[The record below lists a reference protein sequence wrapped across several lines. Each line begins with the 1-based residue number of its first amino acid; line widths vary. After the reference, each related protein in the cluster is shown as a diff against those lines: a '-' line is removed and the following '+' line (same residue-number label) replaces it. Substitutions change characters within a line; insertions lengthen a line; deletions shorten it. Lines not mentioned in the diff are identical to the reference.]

1 MPQKIKKKPKKAK
14 KNTKTIKNKIIVF
27 IFIKKWHNI
36 SIHKR
41 KERYIMAT
49 ENQQEEILKQTQ
61 SIIGSV
67 GNGLGTIGET
77 LGTKEGNNKQLE
89 GFKDI
94 AGGVGSISRDVTAT
108 VLKAPGAAVE
118 TIGNVYGTVLKAPG
132 AAVETITNVGGEI
145 MKAPGGVVKGIGDM
159 AGKGVEGIGNVLGDG
174 VGSLLG
180 KDAGNIV
187 KGIGRVA
194 GGGLQATAGL
204 AGKILQA
211 PGELVKGVG
220 KFAGNVLKMPGELFQ
235 GASKMLGKVLKTPG
249 EILQGIGK
257 GHENIVLKDE
267 KAGNLLLNGKKT
279 DLTKDV
285 VSRLGK
291 GNSVWLDGNQLGKMD
306 KFAENMHKLA
316 TGKEGQKAPFTNI
329 LTKPKGDRADLVK
342 ATTENLRSDLHK
354 IKDRLD
360 ANPGSFTPKQ
370 RKELEVLM
378 DGIEKQGGID
388 KFMEKNYNLKEPSQ
402 SKEKSVVKEMDKSAK
417 EGPKNAKEN
426 FEKQFKDI
434 KKDSQDKLKDGKKEF
449 SYSKES
455 TPKDKMKEMTE
466 KAKEGTEAAKDKFKQ
481 QFKDIK
487 KDTQEKMKEV
497 GSKFSGDK
505 GNVKPVIS
513 GGQTLSMQ
521 APSKSIGGR

>member
-1 MPQKIKKKPKKAK
+1 
-14 KNTKTIKNKIIVF
+14 
-27 IFIKKWHNI
+27 
-36 SIHKR
+36 
-41 KERYIMAT
+41 MAT
-49 ENQQEEILKQTQ
+49 ENQQEEILKQTK
-61 SIIGSV
+61 SIIGNV
-67 GNGLGTIGET
+67 GNGLGNIGEA
-77 LGTKEGNNKQLE
+77 LGTKEGNDKQLE
-89 GFKDI
+89 GLKDI

-118 TIGNVYGTVLKAPG
+118 TIGNVYGTVMKAPG

-145 MKAPGGVVKGIGDM
+145 MKAPGGIVKGIGNM
-159 AGKGVEGIGNVLGDG
+159 AGKGVEGVGNILGDG
-174 VGSLLG
+174 VGGILG
-180 KDAGNIV
+180 KDAGNVV
-187 KGIGRVA
+187 KGLGKFV

-220 KFAGNVLKMPGELFQ
+220 KFAGNVLKVPGELFQ
-235 GASKMLGKVLKTPG
+235 GAGKLLGKILKTPG

-257 GHENIVLKDE
+257 GHENVLLKSKDD
-267 KAGNLLLNGKKT
+267 LTLNGKKT
-279 DLTKDV
+279 ELTKDV
-285 VSRLGK
+285 VGRLGK
-291 GNSVWLDGNQLGKMD
+291 GNTVWIDGNQLGKMD

-360 ANPGSFTPKQ
+360 ANPGSFTPNQ

-402 SKEKSVVKEMDKSAK
+402 SKEKAVVKEMDKGAK

-434 KKDSQDKLKDGKKEF
+434 KKDSNDKLKEGKKEF
-449 SYSKES
+449 SDSKES

-487 KDTQEKMKEV
+487 KDSQEKMKEV
-497 GSKFSGDK
+497 GSKFNSDK
-505 GNVKPVIS
+505 GDVKPVIS
-513 GGQTLSMQ
+513 GNQAPSMQ
-521 APSKSIGGR
+521 APTKSIGGR

>member
-1 MPQKIKKKPKKAK
+1 
-14 KNTKTIKNKIIVF
+14 
-27 IFIKKWHNI
+27 
-36 SIHKR
+36 
-41 KERYIMAT
+41 MAT
-49 ENQQEEILKQTQ
+49 ENQQEEILKQTK

-67 GNGLGTIGET
+67 GDGLGTIGGAYVKAGEAFEQA
-77 LGTKEGNNKQLE
+77 LGMKDGNDKTREGL
-89 GFKDI
+89 KDI

-118 TIGNVYGTVLKAPG
+118 TVGNVYGTVMKAPG
-132 AAVETITNVGGEI
+132 AAVETVTNIGGEV
-145 MKAPGGVVKGIGDM
+145 MKAPGG
-159 AGKGVEGIGNVLGDG
+159 
-174 VGSLLG
+174 
-180 KDAGNIV
+180 IV
-187 KGIGRVA
+187 KGIGKTV
-194 GGGLQATAGL
+194 GGTIQGITG
-204 AGKILQA
+204 GVGTILQA

-220 KFAGNVLKMPGELFQ
+220 KFAGNVLKVPGELFQ
-235 GASKMLGKVLKTPG
+235 GAGKMLGKILKTPG

-257 GHENIVLKDE
+257 GHENIVLKDGV
-267 KAGNLLLNGKKT
+267 KHQLLNGKKT

-291 GNSVWLDGNQLGKMD
+291 GNSVWIDGNQLGKMD

-402 SKEKSVVKEMDKSAK
+402 SKEKSVVKEMDKGAK

-434 KKDSQDKLKDGKKEF
+434 KKDTNDKLKDGKKEF
-449 SYSKES
+449 SDSKES

-487 KDTQEKMKEV
+487 KDSQEKMKEV
-497 GSKFSGDK
+497 GSKFNSDK
-505 GNVKPVIS
+505 GDVKPVIS
-513 GGQTLSMQ
+513 GNQAPSIQ

>member
-1 MPQKIKKKPKKAK
+1 
-14 KNTKTIKNKIIVF
+14 
-27 IFIKKWHNI
+27 
-36 SIHKR
+36 
-41 KERYIMAT
+41 MAT
-49 ENQQEEILKQTQ
+49 ENQQEEILKQTK

-67 GNGLGTIGET
+67 GDGLGNIGGAYVKAGEAFEQA
-77 LGTKEGNNKQLE
+77 LGMKDGNDKTREGL
-89 GFKDI
+89 KDI

-118 TIGNVYGTVLKAPG
+118 TVGNVYGTVMKAPG
-132 AAVETITNVGGEI
+132 AAVETITNIGGEV
-145 MKAPGGVVKGIGDM
+145 MKAPGGIVKGVGNM
-159 AGKGVEGIGNVLGDG
+159 AGKGVEGIGNALGDG

-187 KGIGRVA
+187 KGIGKTV
-194 GGGLQATAGL
+194 GGTIQGITG
-204 AGKILQA
+204 GVGTILQA

-220 KFAGNVLKMPGELFQ
+220 KFAGNVLKVPGELFQ
-235 GASKMLGKVLKTPG
+235 GAGKMLGKILKTPG

-257 GHENIVLKDE
+257 GHENVVLKDE
-267 KAGNLLLNGKKT
+267 KADNLLLNGKKT
-279 DLTKDV
+279 ELTKDV

-360 ANPGSFTPKQ
+360 ANPGSFTPNQ

-402 SKEKSVVKEMDKSAK
+402 SKEKSVVKEMDK
-417 EGPKNAKEN
+417 G
-426 FEKQFKDI
+426 
-434 KKDSQDKLKDGKKEF
+434 
-449 SYSKES
+449 
-455 TPKDKMKEMTE
+455 
-466 KAKEGTEAAKDKFKQ
+466 AKEGTEAAKDKFKQ

-487 KDTQEKMKEV
+487 KDSQDKMKEV

-505 GNVKPVIS
+505 GDVKPVIS
-513 GGQTLSMQ
+513 GNQAPSMQ

>member
-1 MPQKIKKKPKKAK
+1 
-14 KNTKTIKNKIIVF
+14 
-27 IFIKKWHNI
+27 
-36 SIHKR
+36 
-41 KERYIMAT
+41 MAT
-49 ENQQEEILKQTQ
+49 ENQQEEILKQTK

-67 GNGLGTIGET
+67 GDGLGTIGGTYVKAGEAFEQA
-77 LGTKEGNNKQLE
+77 LGMKDGNDKTREGL
-89 GFKDI
+89 KDI

-118 TIGNVYGTVLKAPG
+118 TVGNVYGTVMKAPG
-132 AAVETITNVGGEI
+132 AAVETVTNIGGEV
-145 MKAPGGVVKGIGDM
+145 MKAPGGIVKGIGNM
-159 AGKGVEGIGNVLGDG
+159 AGKGVEGIGNALGDG

-187 KGIGRVA
+187 
-194 GGGLQATAGL
+194 
-204 AGKILQA
+204 
-211 PGELVKGVG
+211 
-220 KFAGNVLKMPGELFQ
+220 
-235 GASKMLGKVLKTPG
+235 
-249 EILQGIGK
+249 
-257 GHENIVLKDE
+257 LKDGV
-267 KAGNLLLNGKKT
+267 KHQLLNGKKT

-291 GNSVWLDGNQLGKMD
+291 GNSVWIDGNQLGKMD

-342 ATTENLRSDLHK
+342 TTTENLRSDLHK

-402 SKEKSVVKEMDKSAK
+402 SKEKSVVKEMDKGAK

-434 KKDSQDKLKDGKKEF
+434 KKDTNDKVKDAKKEF
-449 SYSKES
+449 SDSKES

-487 KDTQEKMKEV
+487 KDSQEKMKEV
-497 GSKFSGDK
+497 GSKFNSDK
-505 GNVKPVIS
+505 GDVKPVIS
-513 GGQTLSMQ
+513 GNQAPSMQ

>member
-1 MPQKIKKKPKKAK
+1 
-14 KNTKTIKNKIIVF
+14 
-27 IFIKKWHNI
+27 
-36 SIHKR
+36 
-41 KERYIMAT
+41 MAT
-49 ENQQEEILKQTQ
+49 ENQQEEILKQTK

-67 GNGLGTIGET
+67 GDGLGTIGGTYVKAGEAFEQA
-77 LGTKEGNNKQLE
+77 LGMKDGNDKTREGL
-89 GFKDI
+89 KDI

-118 TIGNVYGTVLKAPG
+118 TVGNVYGTVMKAPG
-132 AAVETITNVGGEI
+132 AAVETVTNIGGEV
-145 MKAPGGVVKGIGDM
+145 MKAPGGIVKGIGNM
-159 AGKGVEGIGNVLGDG
+159 AGKGVEGIGNALGDG

-187 KGIGRVA
+187 KGIGKTV
-194 GGGLQATAGL
+194 GGTIQGITG
-204 AGKILQA
+204 GVGTILQA

-220 KFAGNVLKMPGELFQ
+220 KFAGNVLKVPGELFQ
-235 GASKMLGKVLKTPG
+235 GAGKMLGKKT
-249 EILQGIGK
+249 
-257 GHENIVLKDE
+257 N
-267 KAGNLLLNGKKT
+267 
-279 DLTKDV
+279 LTKDV

-291 GNSVWLDGNQLGKMD
+291 GNSVWIDGNQLGKMD

-402 SKEKSVVKEMDKSAK
+402 SKEKSVVKEMDKGAK

-434 KKDSQDKLKDGKKEF
+434 KKDTNDKLKDGKKEF
-449 SYSKES
+449 SDSKES

-487 KDTQEKMKEV
+487 KDSQEKMKEV
-497 GSKFSGDK
+497 GSKFNSDK
-505 GNVKPVIS
+505 GDVKPVIS
-513 GGQTLSMQ
+513 GNQAPSIQ

>member
-1 MPQKIKKKPKKAK
+1 
-14 KNTKTIKNKIIVF
+14 
-27 IFIKKWHNI
+27 
-36 SIHKR
+36 
-41 KERYIMAT
+41 MAT
-49 ENQQEEILKQTQ
+49 ENQQEEILKQTK
-61 SIIGSV
+61 SMFGSV

-77 LGTKEGNNKQLE
+77 IGKSRDAMAKAMGVKEGEDKMLE
-89 GFKDI
+89 GLKDI
-94 AGGVGSISRDVTAT
+94 AGRTGSIARDVTANA
-108 VLKAPGAAVE
+108 LKAPGAAVE
-118 TIGNVYGTVLKAPG
+118 TIGNVGGTVMKAPG
-132 AAVETITNVGGEI
+132 AAVETVTNIGGEI
-145 MKAPGGVVKGIGDM
+145 IKAPGGIVKGIGDM
-159 AGKGVEGIGNVLGDG
+159 AGKGVEGIGNALGDG

-180 KDAGNIV
+180 KDVGNVV
-187 KGIGRVA
+187 KGIGKVA
-194 GGGLQATAGL
+194 GGTLQATAGL

-220 KFAGNVLKMPGELFQ
+220 KFAGNVLKVPGELFQ
-235 GASKMLGKVLKTPG
+235 GAGKMLGKILKTPG

-257 GHENIVLKDE
+257 GHENIVLKDGV
-267 KAGNLLLNGKKT
+267 KHQLLNGKKT
-279 DLTKDV
+279 NLTKDV

-291 GNSVWLDGNQLGKMD
+291 GNSVWIDGNQLGKMD

-342 ATTENLRSDLHK
+342 TTTENLRSDLHK

-402 SKEKSVVKEMDKSAK
+402 SKEKSVVKEMDKGAK

-434 KKDSQDKLKDGKKEF
+434 KKDSQ
-449 SYSKES
+449 
-455 TPKDKMKEMTE
+455 
-466 KAKEGTEAAKDKFKQ
+466 
-481 QFKDIK
+481 
-487 KDTQEKMKEV
+487 EKMKEV
-497 GSKFSGDK
+497 GSKFNSDK
-505 GNVKPVIS
+505 GDVKPVIS
-513 GGQTLSMQ
+513 GNQAPSMQ

>member
-1 MPQKIKKKPKKAK
+1 M
-14 KNTKTIKNKIIVF
+14 
-27 IFIKKWHNI
+27 
-36 SIHKR
+36 
-41 KERYIMAT
+41 
-49 ENQQEEILKQTQ
+49 
-61 SIIGSV
+61 
-67 GNGLGTIGET
+67 
-77 LGTKEGNNKQLE
+77 
-89 GFKDI
+89 
-94 AGGVGSISRDVTAT
+94 
-108 VLKAPGAAVE
+108 KAPGAAVE
-118 TIGNVYGTVLKAPG
+118 TV
-132 AAVETITNVGGEI
+132 TNIGGEV
-145 MKAPGGVVKGIGDM
+145 MKAPGGIVKGIGNI
-159 AGKGVEGIGNVLGDG
+159 AGKGVEGIGNALGDG

-187 KGIGRVA
+187 KGIGKTV
-194 GGGLQATAGL
+194 GGTIQGITG
-204 AGKILQA
+204 GVGTILQA

-220 KFAGNVLKMPGELFQ
+220 KFAGNVLKVPGELFQ
-235 GASKMLGKVLKTPG
+235 GAGKMLGKILKTPG

-257 GHENIVLKDE
+257 GHENIVLKDGV
-267 KAGNLLLNGKKT
+267 KHQLLNGKKT

-291 GNSVWLDGNQLGKMD
+291 GNSVWIDGNQLGKMD

-402 SKEKSVVKEMDKSAK
+402 SKEKSVVKEMDKGAK

-434 KKDSQDKLKDGKKEF
+434 KKDTNDKLKDGKKEF
-449 SYSKES
+449 SDSKES

-487 KDTQEKMKEV
+487 KDSQEKMKEV
-497 GSKFSGDK
+497 GSKFNSDK
-505 GNVKPVIS
+505 GDVKPVIS
-513 GGQTLSMQ
+513 GNQAPSIQ

>member
-1 MPQKIKKKPKKAK
+1 
-14 KNTKTIKNKIIVF
+14 
-27 IFIKKWHNI
+27 
-36 SIHKR
+36 
-41 KERYIMAT
+41 MAT
-49 ENQQEEILKQTQ
+49 ENQQEEILKQTK

-67 GNGLGTIGET
+67 RDGLGTIGKAGDAVDQA
-77 LGTKEGNNKQLE
+77 LGIKDGRDKAREGL
-89 GFKDI
+89 KDI
-94 AGGVGSISRDVTAT
+94 AGGVGSISRDVTANA
-108 VLKAPGAAVE
+108 LKAPGAAVE
-118 TIGNVYGTVLKAPG
+118 IIGNVGGTILKAPG
-132 AAVETITNVGGEI
+132 AAVETITNVGGEV
-145 MKAPGGVVKGIGDM
+145 MKAPGGIVKGVGDL
-159 AGKGVEGIGNVLGDG
+159 AGKGVEGVGNILGDG

-180 KDAGNIV
+180 KDAGDVV
-187 KGIGRVA
+187 KGLGKVA
-194 GGGLQATAGL
+194 GGTIQGVAGL
-204 AGKILQA
+204 TGKILQA

-220 KFAGNVLKMPGELFQ
+220 KFAGNVLKVPGELYQ
-235 GASKMLGKVLKTPG
+235 KTGQVLGKILKTPG

-257 GHENIVLKDE
+257 GHENIVLKDGV
-267 KAGNLLLNGKKT
+267 KHQLLNGKKT

-329 LTKPKGDRADLVK
+329 LTKPKDDRADLVK

-402 SKEKSVVKEMDKSAK
+402 SKEKSVVKEMDKGAK

-434 KKDSQDKLKDGKKEF
+434 KKDSQDKLKDGKEEF
-449 SYSKES
+449 SDSKES

-487 KDTQEKMKEV
+487 KDSQDKMKEV

-505 GNVKPVIS
+505 GDVKPVIS
-513 GGQTLSMQ
+513 GNQAPSMQ

>member
-1 MPQKIKKKPKKAK
+1 
-14 KNTKTIKNKIIVF
+14 
-27 IFIKKWHNI
+27 
-36 SIHKR
+36 
-41 KERYIMAT
+41 MAT
-49 ENQQEEILKQTQ
+49 ENQQEEILKQTK

-67 GNGLGTIGET
+67 GDGLGNIGGTYVKAGEAFEQA
-77 LGTKEGNNKQLE
+77 LGMKDGNDKTRESL
-89 GFKDI
+89 KDI

-118 TIGNVYGTVLKAPG
+118 TVGNVYGTVMKAPG
-132 AAVETITNVGGEI
+132 AAVETVTNIGGEV
-145 MKAPGGVVKGIGDM
+145 MKAPGGIVKGIGNM
-159 AGKGVEGIGNVLGDG
+159 AGKGVEGIGNALGDG

-187 KGIGRVA
+187 KGIGKTV
-194 GGGLQATAGL
+194 GGTIQGITG
-204 AGKILQA
+204 GVGTILQA

-220 KFAGNVLKMPGELFQ
+220 KFAGNVLKVPGELFQ
-235 GASKMLGKVLKTPG
+235 GAGKMLGKILKTPG

-257 GHENIVLKDE
+257 GHENIVLKDGV
-267 KAGNLLLNGKKT
+267 KHQLLNGKKT

-291 GNSVWLDGNQLGKMD
+291 GNSVWIDGNQLGKMD

-388 KFMEKNYNLKEPSQ
+388 KVMEKNYNLKEPSQ
-402 SKEKSVVKEMDKSAK
+402 SKE
-417 EGPKNAKEN
+417 N

-434 KKDSQDKLKDGKKEF
+434 KKDTNDKVKDAKKEF
-449 SYSKES
+449 SDSKES

-487 KDTQEKMKEV
+487 KDSQEKMKEV
-497 GSKFSGDK
+497 GSKFNSDK
-505 GNVKPVIS
+505 GDVKPVIS
-513 GGQTLSMQ
+513 GNQ

>member
-1 MPQKIKKKPKKAK
+1 
-14 KNTKTIKNKIIVF
+14 
-27 IFIKKWHNI
+27 
-36 SIHKR
+36 
-41 KERYIMAT
+41 MAT
-49 ENQQEEILKQTQ
+49 ENQQEEILKQTK
-61 SIIGSV
+61 SILGSV
-67 GNGLGTIGET
+67 GDGLGNIGGAYVKTGKAVEQA
-77 LGTKEGNNKQLE
+77 LGMKDGGDKTREGL
-89 GFKDI
+89 KDI
-94 AGGVGSISRDVTAT
+94 AGGLGSISRDVTAT

-118 TIGNVYGTVLKAPG
+118 TIGNVYGTVMKAPG
-132 AAVETITNVGGEI
+132 AAVETITNIGGEV
-145 MKAPGGVVKGIGDM
+145 MKAPGGIVKGVGDL
-159 AGKGVEGIGNVLGDG
+159 AGKGVEGVGNILGDG
-174 VGSLLG
+174 VGNLLG
-180 KDAGNIV
+180 KDAGNVV
-187 KGIGRVA
+187 KGLGKVA
-194 GGGLQATAGL
+194 GGTLQATAGL

-220 KFAGNVLKMPGELFQ
+220 KFAGNVLKVPGELFQ
-235 GASKMLGKVLKTPG
+235 GAGKMLGKILKTPG

-257 GHENIVLKDE
+257 GHENVVLKDE

-279 DLTKDV
+279 ELTKDV
-285 VSRLGK
+285 VSRLGE

-342 ATTENLRSDLHK
+342 ATTENLRSDLHN

-360 ANPGSFTPKQ
+360 VNPGSFTPNQ

-402 SKEKSVVKEMDKSAK
+402 SKEKSVVKEMDKGAK

-434 KKDSQDKLKDGKKEF
+434 KKDSNDKLKEGKKEF
-449 SYSKES
+449 SDSKES

-487 KDTQEKMKEV
+487 KDSQDKMKEV
-497 GSKFSGDK
+497 GSKFNSDK
-505 GNVKPVIS
+505 GDVKPVIS
-513 GGQTLSMQ
+513 GNQ

>member
-1 MPQKIKKKPKKAK
+1 
-14 KNTKTIKNKIIVF
+14 
-27 IFIKKWHNI
+27 
-36 SIHKR
+36 
-41 KERYIMAT
+41 MAT
-49 ENQQEEILKQTQ
+49 ENQQEEILKQTK

-67 GNGLGTIGET
+67 RDGLGTIGKAGDAVDQA
-77 LGTKEGNNKQLE
+77 LGIKDGGDKTREGL
-89 GFKDI
+89 KDI

-145 MKAPGGVVKGIGDM
+145 MKAPGGIVKGIGDF
-159 AGKGVEGIGNVLGDG
+159 AGKGVEGIGNALGDG

-180 KDAGNIV
+180 KDAGDVV
-187 KGIGRVA
+187 KGLGKVA
-194 GGGLQATAGL
+194 GGTLQAATGL

-220 KFAGNVLKMPGELFQ
+220 KFAGNVLKVPGELYQ
-235 GASKMLGKVLKTPG
+235 KAGQVLGKILKTPG

-257 GHENIVLKDE
+257 GHENVVLKDE

-291 GNSVWLDGNQLGKMD
+291 GDSVWLDGNQLGKMD

-402 SKEKSVVKEMDKSAK
+402 SKEKSVVKEMDKGAK

-449 SYSKES
+449 SDSKES

-487 KDTQEKMKEV
+487 KDSQDKMKEV

-505 GNVKPVIS
+505 GDVKPVIS
-513 GGQTLSMQ
+513 GNQAPSMQ

>member
-1 MPQKIKKKPKKAK
+1 
-14 KNTKTIKNKIIVF
+14 
-27 IFIKKWHNI
+27 
-36 SIHKR
+36 
-41 KERYIMAT
+41 MAT
-49 ENQQEEILKQTQ
+49 ENKQEEILKQTK
-61 SIIGSV
+61 SMFGSV

-77 LGTKEGNNKQLE
+77 IGKSRDAMAKAMGVKEGEDKMLE
-89 GFKDI
+89 GLKDI
-94 AGGVGSISRDVTAT
+94 AGGTGSIARDVTANA
-108 VLKAPGAAVE
+108 LKAPGAAVE
-118 TIGNVYGTVLKAPG
+118 TIGNVGGTVMKAPG
-132 AAVETITNVGGEI
+132 AAVETVTNIGGEI
-145 MKAPGGVVKGIGDM
+145 IKAPGGIVKGIGDM
-159 AGKGVEGIGNVLGDG
+159 AGKGVEGIGNALGDG

-180 KDAGNIV
+180 KDVGNVV
-187 KGIGRVA
+187 KGIGKVA
-194 GGGLQATAGL
+194 GGTLQATAGL

-220 KFAGNVLKMPGELFQ
+220 KFAGNVLKVPGELFQ
-235 GASKMLGKVLKTPG
+235 GAGKMLGKILKTPG

-257 GHENIVLKDE
+257 GHENIVLKDGV
-267 KAGNLLLNGKKT
+267 KHQLLNGKKT

-291 GNSVWLDGNQLGKMD
+291 GNSVWIDGNQLGKMD

-342 ATTENLRSDLHK
+342 TTTENLRSDLHK

-402 SKEKSVVKEMDKSAK
+402 SKEKSVVKEMDKGAK

-434 KKDSQDKLKDGKKEF
+434 KKDTNDKVKDAKKEF
-449 SYSKES
+449 SDSKES

-487 KDTQEKMKEV
+487 KDSQEKMKEV
-497 GSKFSGDK
+497 GSKFNSDK
-505 GNVKPVIS
+505 GDVKPVIS
-513 GGQTLSMQ
+513 GNQAPSMQ

>member
-1 MPQKIKKKPKKAK
+1 
-14 KNTKTIKNKIIVF
+14 
-27 IFIKKWHNI
+27 
-36 SIHKR
+36 
-41 KERYIMAT
+41 MAT
-49 ENQQEEILKQTQ
+49 ENQQEEILKQTK

-67 GNGLGTIGET
+67 GDGLGNIGGAYVKAGKAVEQA
-77 LGTKEGNNKQLE
+77 LGMKDGGDKTREGL
-89 GFKDI
+89 KDI
-94 AGGVGSISRDVTAT
+94 AGGVGSISRDFAANA
-108 VLKAPGAAVE
+108 LKAPGAAVE
-118 TIGNVYGTVLKAPG
+118 TIGNVGGTILKAPG

-145 MKAPGGVVKGIGDM
+145 MKAPGGIVKGVGDL
-159 AGKGVEGIGNVLGDG
+159 AGKGVEGIGNALGDG

-180 KDAGNIV
+180 KDAGDVV
-187 KGIGRVA
+187 KGIGKVA
-194 GGGLQATAGL
+194 GGTLQATTGL
-204 AGKILQA
+204 VGKVLQA

-220 KFAGNVLKMPGELFQ
+220 KFAGNVLKVPGELYQ
-235 GASKMLGKVLKTPG
+235 KAGQMLGKILKTPG

-257 GHENIVLKDE
+257 GHENIVLKDGV
-267 KAGNLLLNGKKT
+267 KHQLLNGKKT

-360 ANPGSFTPKQ
+360 TNPGSFTPNQ

-388 KFMEKNYNLKEPSQ
+388 KFMEKNYDLKEPSQ
-402 SKEKSVVKEMDKSAK
+402 SREKSVVKEMDKGAK

-434 KKDSQDKLKDGKKEF
+434 KKDTNDKLKDGKKEF
-449 SYSKES
+449 SDSKES

-487 KDTQEKMKEV
+487 KDSQEKMKEV
-497 GSKFSGDK
+497 GSKFNSDK
-505 GNVKPVIS
+505 GDVKPVIS
-513 GGQTLSMQ
+513 GNQAPSMQ

>member
-1 MPQKIKKKPKKAK
+1 
-14 KNTKTIKNKIIVF
+14 
-27 IFIKKWHNI
+27 
-36 SIHKR
+36 
-41 KERYIMAT
+41 MAT
-49 ENQQEEILKQTQ
+49 ENQQEEILKQTK

-67 GNGLGTIGET
+67 GDGLGTIGGAYVKAGEAFEQA
-77 LGTKEGNNKQLE
+77 LGMKDGNDKTREGL
-89 GFKDI
+89 KDI

-118 TIGNVYGTVLKAPG
+118 TVGNVYGTVMKAPG
-132 AAVETITNVGGEI
+132 AAVETVTNIGGEV
-145 MKAPGGVVKGIGDM
+145 MKAPGG
-159 AGKGVEGIGNVLGDG
+159 
-174 VGSLLG
+174 
-180 KDAGNIV
+180 IV
-187 KGIGRVA
+187 KGIGKTV
-194 GGGLQATAGL
+194 GGTIQGITG
-204 AGKILQA
+204 GVGTILQA

-220 KFAGNVLKMPGELFQ
+220 KFAGNVLKVPGELFQ
-235 GASKMLGKVLKTPG
+235 GAGKMLGKILKTPG

-257 GHENIVLKDE
+257 GHENIVLKDGV
-267 KAGNLLLNGKKT
+267 KHQLLNGKKT

-291 GNSVWLDGNQLGKMD
+291 GNSVWIDGNQLGKMD

-402 SKEKSVVKEMDKSAK
+402 SKEKSVVKEMDKGAK

-434 KKDSQDKLKDGKKEF
+434 KKDTNDKVKDAKKEF
-449 SYSKES
+449 SDSKES

-487 KDTQEKMKEV
+487 KDSQEKMKEV
-497 GSKFSGDK
+497 GSKFNSDK
-505 GNVKPVIS
+505 GDVKPVIS
-513 GGQTLSMQ
+513 GNQAPSMQ

>member
-1 MPQKIKKKPKKAK
+1 
-14 KNTKTIKNKIIVF
+14 
-27 IFIKKWHNI
+27 
-36 SIHKR
+36 
-41 KERYIMAT
+41 MAT
-49 ENQQEEILKQTQ
+49 ENQQEEILKQTK
-61 SIIGSV
+61 SMFGSV

-77 LGTKEGNNKQLE
+77 IGKSRDAMAKAMGVKEGEDKMLE
-89 GFKDI
+89 GLKDI
-94 AGGVGSISRDVTAT
+94 AGGTGSIARDVTANA
-108 VLKAPGAAVE
+108 LKAPGAAVE
-118 TIGNVYGTVLKAPG
+118 TIGNVGGTVMKAPG
-132 AAVETITNVGGEI
+132 AAVETVTNIGGEI
-145 MKAPGGVVKGIGDM
+145 IKAPGGIVKGIGDM
-159 AGKGVEGIGNVLGDG
+159 AGKGVEGIGNALGDG

-187 KGIGRVA
+187 KGIGKTV
-194 GGGLQATAGL
+194 GGTIQGITG
-204 AGKILQA
+204 GVGTILQA

-220 KFAGNVLKMPGELFQ
+220 KFAGNVLKVPGELFQ
-235 GASKMLGKVLKTPG
+235 GAGKMLGKILKTPG

-257 GHENIVLKDE
+257 GHENIVLKDWV
-267 KAGNLLLNGKKT
+267 KHQLLNGKKT

-291 GNSVWLDGNQLGKMD
+291 GNSVWIDGNQLGKMD

-402 SKEKSVVKEMDKSAK
+402 SKEKSVVKEMDK
-417 EGPKNAKEN
+417 G
-426 FEKQFKDI
+426 
-434 KKDSQDKLKDGKKEF
+434 
-449 SYSKES
+449 
-455 TPKDKMKEMTE
+455 
-466 KAKEGTEAAKDKFKQ
+466 AKEGTEAAKDKFKQ

-487 KDTQEKMKEV
+487 KDSQEKMKEV
-497 GSKFSGDK
+497 GSKFNSDK
-505 GNVKPVIS
+505 GDVKPVIS
-513 GGQTLSMQ
+513 GNQAPSMQ

>member
-1 MPQKIKKKPKKAK
+1 
-14 KNTKTIKNKIIVF
+14 
-27 IFIKKWHNI
+27 
-36 SIHKR
+36 
-41 KERYIMAT
+41 MAT
-49 ENQQEEILKQTQ
+49 ENQQEEILKQTK
-61 SIIGSV
+61 SMFGSV
-67 GNGLGTIGET
+67 ENGLGTIGET
-77 LGTKEGNNKQLE
+77 IGKSRDAMAKAMGVKEGEDKMLE
-89 GFKDI
+89 GLKDI
-94 AGGVGSISRDVTAT
+94 AGGTGSIARDVTANA
-108 VLKAPGAAVE
+108 LKAPGAAVE
-118 TIGNVYGTVLKAPG
+118 TIGNVGGTVMKAPG
-132 AAVETITNVGGEI
+132 AAVETVTNIGGEI
-145 MKAPGGVVKGIGDM
+145 IKAPGGIVKGIGDM
-159 AGKGVEGIGNVLGDG
+159 AGKGVEGIGNALGDG

-180 KDAGNIV
+180 KDVGNVV
-187 KGIGRVA
+187 KGIGKVA
-194 GGGLQATAGL
+194 GGTLQATAGL

-220 KFAGNVLKMPGELFQ
+220 KFAGNVLKVPGELFQ
-235 GASKMLGKVLKTPG
+235 GAGKMLGKILKTPG

-257 GHENIVLKDE
+257 GHENIVLKDGV
-267 KAGNLLLNGKKT
+267 KHQLLNGKKT

-291 GNSVWLDGNQLGKMD
+291 GNSVWIDGNQLGKMD

-342 ATTENLRSDLHK
+342 TTTENLRSDLHK

-402 SKEKSVVKEMDKSAK
+402 SKEKSVVKEMDKGAK

-434 KKDSQDKLKDGKKEF
+434 KKDTNDKVKDAKKEF
-449 SYSKES
+449 SDSKES

-487 KDTQEKMKEV
+487 KDSQEKMKEV
-497 GSKFSGDK
+497 GSKFNSDK
-505 GNVKPVIS
+505 GDVKPVIS
-513 GGQTLSMQ
+513 GNQAPSIQ

>member
-1 MPQKIKKKPKKAK
+1 
-14 KNTKTIKNKIIVF
+14 
-27 IFIKKWHNI
+27 
-36 SIHKR
+36 
-41 KERYIMAT
+41 MAT
-49 ENQQEEILKQTQ
+49 ENQQEEILKQTK
-61 SIIGSV
+61 SILGSV
-67 GNGLGTIGET
+67 GDGLGNIGGAYVKTGKAVEQA
-77 LGTKEGNNKQLE
+77 LGMKDGGDKTREGL
-89 GFKDI
+89 KDI
-94 AGGVGSISRDVTAT
+94 AGGLGSISRDVTAT

-118 TIGNVYGTVLKAPG
+118 TIGNVYGTVMKAPG
-132 AAVETITNVGGEI
+132 AAVETITNIGGEV
-145 MKAPGGVVKGIGDM
+145 MKAPGGIVKGVGDL
-159 AGKGVEGIGNVLGDG
+159 AGKGVEGVGNILGDG
-174 VGSLLG
+174 VGNLLG
-180 KDAGNIV
+180 KDAGNVV
-187 KGIGRVA
+187 KGLGKVA
-194 GGGLQATAGL
+194 GGTLQATAGL

-220 KFAGNVLKMPGELFQ
+220 KFAGNVLKVPGELFQ
-235 GASKMLGKVLKTPG
+235 GAGKMLGKILKTPG

-257 GHENIVLKDE
+257 GHENVVLKDE

-279 DLTKDV
+279 ELTKDV
-285 VSRLGK
+285 VSRLGE

-342 ATTENLRSDLHK
+342 ATTENLRSDLHN

-360 ANPGSFTPKQ
+360 VNPGSFTPNQ

-402 SKEKSVVKEMDKSAK
+402 SKEKSVVKEMDKGAK

-434 KKDSQDKLKDGKKEF
+434 KKDSNDKLKEGKKEF
-449 SYSKES
+449 SDSKES

-487 KDTQEKMKEV
+487 KDSQDKMKEV
-497 GSKFSGDK
+497 GSKFNSDK
-505 GNVKPVIS
+505 GDVKPVIS
-513 GGQTLSMQ
+513 GNQAPSMQ

>member
-1 MPQKIKKKPKKAK
+1 
-14 KNTKTIKNKIIVF
+14 
-27 IFIKKWHNI
+27 
-36 SIHKR
+36 
-41 KERYIMAT
+41 MAT
-49 ENQQEEILKQTQ
+49 ENQQEEILKQTK

-67 GNGLGTIGET
+67 RDGLGTIGKAGDAVGQA
-77 LGTKEGNNKQLE
+77 LGIKDGGDKTREGL
-89 GFKDI
+89 KDI

-145 MKAPGGVVKGIGDM
+145 MKAPGGIVKGIGDF
-159 AGKGVEGIGNVLGDG
+159 AGKGVEGIGNALGDG

-180 KDAGNIV
+180 KDAGDVV
-187 KGIGRVA
+187 KGLGKVA
-194 GGGLQATAGL
+194 GGTLQAATGL

-220 KFAGNVLKMPGELFQ
+220 KFAGNVLKVPGELYQ
-235 GASKMLGKVLKTPG
+235 KAGQVLGKILKTPG

-257 GHENIVLKDE
+257 GHENVVLKDE

-291 GNSVWLDGNQLGKMD
+291 GDSVWLDGNQLGKMD

-378 DGIEKQGGID
+378 DGIEKQGGIN
-388 KFMEKNYNLKEPSQ
+388 KFMEKNYNLKELSQ
-402 SKEKSVVKEMDKSAK
+402 SKEKSVVKEMDKGAK

-449 SYSKES
+449 SDSKES

-487 KDTQEKMKEV
+487 KDSQDKMKEV

-505 GNVKPVIS
+505 GDVKPVIS
-513 GGQTLSMQ
+513 GNQAPSMQ

>member
-1 MPQKIKKKPKKAK
+1 
-14 KNTKTIKNKIIVF
+14 
-27 IFIKKWHNI
+27 
-36 SIHKR
+36 
-41 KERYIMAT
+41 MAT
-49 ENQQEEILKQTQ
+49 ENQQEEILKQTK

-67 GNGLGTIGET
+67 GDGLGTIGGTYVKAGEAFEQA
-77 LGTKEGNNKQLE
+77 LGMKDGNDKTREGL
-89 GFKDI
+89 KDI

-118 TIGNVYGTVLKAPG
+118 TVGNVYGTVMKAPG
-132 AAVETITNVGGEI
+132 AAVETVTNIGGEV
-145 MKAPGGVVKGIGDM
+145 MKAPGG
-159 AGKGVEGIGNVLGDG
+159 
-174 VGSLLG
+174 
-180 KDAGNIV
+180 IV
-187 KGIGRVA
+187 K
-194 GGGLQATAGL
+194 
-204 AGKILQA
+204 
-211 PGELVKGVG
+211 
-220 KFAGNVLKMPGELFQ
+220 
-235 GASKMLGKVLKTPG
+235 
-249 EILQGIGK
+249 GIGK
-257 GHENIVLKDE
+257 GHENIVLKDGV
-267 KAGNLLLNGKKT
+267 KHQLLNGKKT

-291 GNSVWLDGNQLGKMD
+291 GNSVWIDGNQLGKMD

-402 SKEKSVVKEMDKSAK
+402 SKEKSVVKEMDKGAK

-434 KKDSQDKLKDGKKEF
+434 KKDTNDKVKDAKKEF
-449 SYSKES
+449 SDSKES

-487 KDTQEKMKEV
+487 KDSQEKMKEV
-497 GSKFSGDK
+497 GSKFNSDK
-505 GNVKPVIS
+505 GDVKPVIS
-513 GGQTLSMQ
+513 GNQAPSMQ

>member
-1 MPQKIKKKPKKAK
+1 
-14 KNTKTIKNKIIVF
+14 
-27 IFIKKWHNI
+27 
-36 SIHKR
+36 
-41 KERYIMAT
+41 MAT
-49 ENQQEEILKQTQ
+49 ENQQEEILKQTK

-67 GNGLGTIGET
+67 RDGLGTIGKAGDAVDQA
-77 LGTKEGNNKQLE
+77 LGIKDGGDKTREGL
-89 GFKDI
+89 KDI

-118 TIGNVYGTVLKAPG
+118 TIGNVGGTILKAPG

-145 MKAPGGVVKGIGDM
+145 MKAPGGIVKGIGDF
-159 AGKGVEGIGNVLGDG
+159 AGKGVEGIGNALGDG

-180 KDAGNIV
+180 KDAGDVV
-187 KGIGRVA
+187 KGLGKVA
-194 GGGLQATAGL
+194 GGTLQAATGL

-220 KFAGNVLKMPGELFQ
+220 KFAGNVLKVPGELYQ
-235 GASKMLGKVLKTPG
+235 KAGQVLGKILKTPG

-257 GHENIVLKDE
+257 GHENVVLKEE

-291 GNSVWLDGNQLGKMD
+291 GDSVWLDGNQLGKMD

-402 SKEKSVVKEMDKSAK
+402 SKEKSVVKEMDKGAK

-434 KKDSQDKLKDGKKEF
+434 KKDTNDKVKDAKKEF
-449 SYSKES
+449 SDSKES

-487 KDTQEKMKEV
+487 KDSQDKMKEV

-505 GNVKPVIS
+505 GDVKPVIS
-513 GGQTLSMQ
+513 GNQAPSMQ